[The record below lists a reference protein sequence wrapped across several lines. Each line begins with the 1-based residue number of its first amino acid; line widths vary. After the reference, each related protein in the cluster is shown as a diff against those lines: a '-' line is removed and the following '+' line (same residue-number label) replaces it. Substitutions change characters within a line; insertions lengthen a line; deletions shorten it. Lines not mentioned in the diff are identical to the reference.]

1 MIPYYCEKNG
11 IELVD
16 KIVVPRVFEN
26 PSFRLERE
34 MHKDYS
40 MQHLHQ
46 TTPQN
51 LDVSRVKT
59 VMFRSS
65 QVIQPQTPQTPT
77 LMRPF
82 ERIVQNNQGFGRMVQ
97 QSPKITF
104 SIRASLPTALSSSPI
119 SPIKAF
125 GRERMPPLPY
135 QRTPTQ
141 MVFSKK
147 SEILPPQQ
155 QVVMQ
160 KVERRSNKN

>member
-1 MIPYYCEKNG
+1 
-11 IELVD
+11 
-16 KIVVPRVFEN
+16 
-26 PSFRLERE
+26 

-82 ERIVQNNQGFGRMVQ
+82 
-97 QSPKITF
+97 
-104 SIRASLPTALSSSPI
+104 
-119 SPIKAF
+119 
-125 GRERMPPLPY
+125 
-135 QRTPTQ
+135 
-141 MVFSKK
+141 
-147 SEILPPQQ
+147 
-155 QVVMQ
+155 
-160 KVERRSNKN
+160 